1 MFDHLKLAL
10 PARTPT
16 RREAIFAG
24 LTTFLAPALVG
35 TPAWVAQE
43 NEISRTDESIHE
55 EHVFRGS
62 RKRIYETLTNTA
74 QFDKMTH
81 EVQAAEGGS
90 SASAPPTEISPD
102 AGGIFTLFGGRI
114 VGRHI
119 ELVPNERIV
128 QAWRAASWKPGIYSI
143 VKFDLLEQGA
153 DTKIV
158 FDHAGFP
165 KGQAGHL
172 VEGWKGHYWQP
183 LEKFLA

>member
-1 MFDHLKLAL
+1 MFDHFRLAL
-10 PARTPT
+10 LPRTPT
-16 RREAIFAG
+16 RRQALLGSVTTLLLPAIGVA
-24 LTTFLAPALVG
+24 T
-35 TPAWVAQE
+35 AWAAQE
-43 NEISRTDESIHE
+43 SEISRTDESIHE
-55 EHVFRGS
+55 EHIFKGS
-62 RKRIYETLTNTA
+62 RKRIYEALTNTA

-102 AGGIFTLFGGRI
+102 AGGTFTLFGGRI